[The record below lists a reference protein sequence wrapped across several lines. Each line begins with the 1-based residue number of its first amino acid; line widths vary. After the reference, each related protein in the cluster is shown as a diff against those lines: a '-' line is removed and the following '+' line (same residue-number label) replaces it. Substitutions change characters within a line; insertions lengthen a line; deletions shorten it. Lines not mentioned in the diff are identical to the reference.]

1 MWPRKNSKFEPC
13 QATPDIYFIMDKS
26 RRMLH
31 GWPHVPKFVLDMV
44 TRLSNQN
51 LRVSI
56 ITYSCKGNI
65 FLPITGDRE
74 EILKGIERMKYTIT
88 TGHEHIYQGLWKA
101 TKQMIK
107 ANRRG
112 AGRPS
117 MIIFLLNGPL
127 SNQAYGYS
135 LDEANDARKMGA
147 TIYGVGTGQS
157 ERNQIIGLTGGPDYA
172 FTNKRPEDLNDL
184 INPLA
189 SKICPSLKTAVT
201 RIICIK
207 ESNPVVL
214 EGYGFDFAMRK
225 EDVICRFYLGG
236 VKHLKDA
243 NPINIT
249 KTTITCPG
257 PIVDSEGRAI
267 NILLSLDNGKNFL
280 NNGLYVASRICGKSP
295 LTTVKTSG
303 KTTTITTKTTRR
315 TTTTTPSTTTTTPT
329 TITEKPKPSIDKF
342 IFVPILLALLLS
354 MLLIGCCWQL
364 CCVPPVEEL
373 PPPQPRPQPVKAR
386 PAPAPQPKPREKE
399 QPPRVTPPAPTVPVN
414 STSIVIICCCTCR
427 GLYVSRD
434 VEGNVTVC
442 NFNPLCCPQLSLI
455 WPQYGNQGWFTNV
468 ALAKEPCIPKFS
480 LPPSPESLRLAS
492 CSQCHRLPDRR
503 PRRPLGLWRLA
514 LHSWVPRVPRSL
526 PPT

>member
-1 MWPRKNSKFEPC
+1 MPSCHPRVPHSVIFFVLILLPSLLSTENFLYQHVDWKNNHELGLDPRTVYREDQNPRLMWPRKNSKFEPC

-257 PIVDSEGRAI
+257 PIVDSEGRA
-267 NILLSLDNGKNFL
+267 K
-280 NNGLYVASRICGKSP
+280 V
-295 LTTVKTSG
+295 
-303 KTTTITTKTTRR
+303 
-315 TTTTTPSTTTTTPT
+315 
-329 TITEKPKPSIDKF
+329 
-342 IFVPILLALLLS
+342 
-354 MLLIGCCWQL
+354 
-364 CCVPPVEEL
+364 
-373 PPPQPRPQPVKAR
+373 
-386 PAPAPQPKPREKE
+386 
-399 QPPRVTPPAPTVPVN
+399 
-414 STSIVIICCCTCR
+414 
-427 GLYVSRD
+427 
-434 VEGNVTVC
+434 
-442 NFNPLCCPQLSLI
+442 
-455 WPQYGNQGWFTNV
+455 
-468 ALAKEPCIPKFS
+468 
-480 LPPSPESLRLAS
+480 
-492 CSQCHRLPDRR
+492 H
-503 PRRPLGLWRLA
+503 
-514 LHSWVPRVPRSL
+514 
-526 PPT
+526 